1 MVGWMEGWIVAHFTK
16 VTRIKAWCQWSEE
29 EEEDKGR
36 GKWEDVSAVIEF
48 SVGHNE
54 DGGGGVP
61 VEGRE
66 S

>member
-1 MVGWMEGWIVAHFTK
+1 MVRNVNVNVNG
-16 VTRIKAWCQWSEE
+16 

-36 GKWEDVSAVIEF
+36 GKWEDVRTAIEF
-48 SVGHNE
+48 SAGNNG
-54 DGGGGVP
+54 DGGCGGP